1 MPKQKPR
8 SIGKKMKITFHLPD
22 DFIVPSFFTNQTPEK
37 IAHALRLGADAV
49 EQLYTN
55 VSSIIREE
63 THEQTIKE
71 FQGKFQKE
79 KIKLEELL
87 KVKNEQLSQLELSN
101 AEWQK
106 NLQKRSEQLAAPI
119 LEAKDHEIES
129 LRTQVRMIQ
138 EFGTKVD
145 RMNESLNKTSNNSSL
160 KGKRGELIVE
170 ELLKR
175 TLDCEVQPRSKEAYS
190 GDMHLIRGKGKH
202 KYLVDSKDY
211 GRAINQ
217 GEIDKLHRDLR
228 QNADAV
234 GAIMI
239 SLNSGITGHIRS
251 GDLDIEF
258 NENGKPI
265 LYIGNLMRKDDI
277 DMFFISLRPFFEVM
291 EKMLEQKGTLT
302 TSVKEES
309 LQHRA
314 SLVSSLIRSHLKSM
328 VDMRN
333 TFSNN
338 KKKID
343 SIYVEQM
350 AMVHQLEAQVKGLLA
365 ISLGDEEQLQTA
377 AHDVDEPL
385 PGFLFRRAMRSEM
398 DDKEKKFVAWMEKT
412 FEFQES
418 GDIEVKLFTEK
429 AALGGFSEKET
440 RTMRERIFTEDSW
453 KSGGRKIHG
462 LSLLN

>member
-1 MPKQKPR
+1 ME
-8 SIGKKMKITFHLPD
+8 ITFQLPR
-22 DFIVPSFFTNQTPEK
+22 DFTVPIFFTNQTPEK

-55 VSSIIREE
+55 VSSIVREE
-63 THEQTIKE
+63 THEQTVKE
-71 FQGKFQKE
+71 FQGKYQKE
-79 KIKLEELL
+79 KLRLEELL

-119 LEAKDHEIES
+119 LQAKDHEIES

-138 EFGTKVD
+138 EFGNKVD
-145 RMNESLNKTSNNSSL
+145 RLGETINKTSNNSSL
-160 KGKRGELIVE
+160 KGKRGEVIVE
-170 ELLKR
+170 EILKR

-190 GDMHLIRGKGKH
+190 GDMHLIRGQGKH

-265 LYIGNLMRKDDI
+265 LYIGHLLRKDEM
-277 DMFFISLRPFFEVM
+277 DMFFISLRPFFEIM
-291 EKMLEQKGTLT
+291 EKMLDQKGPIT
-302 TSVKEES
+302 TGVKEES

-314 SLVSSLIRSHLKSM
+314 SLVSSIIRSHLKSM
-328 VDMRN
+328 VEMRN
-333 TFSNN
+333 TFTNN

-350 AMVHQLEAQVKGLLA
+350 AMVHQLEAQIKGLLA
-365 ISLGDEEQLQTA
+365 ISLGDEEQVRNASQ
-377 AHDVDEPL
+377 DVDSPL
-385 PGFLFRRAMRSEM
+385 PSFLFKKAMRADM
-398 DDKEKKFVAWMEKT
+398 DEKEQKFVVWMEKT
-412 FEFQES
+412 FAFQES
-418 GDIEVKLFTEK
+418 GELEVKIFTEK
-429 AALGGFSEKET
+429 AGLGGFSEKET
-440 RTMRERIFTEDSW
+440 RAMRERIFTEEAW
-453 KSGGRKIHG
+453 KSNARKIRG
-462 LSLLN
+462 LCLLSTGSG

>member
-1 MPKQKPR
+1 ME
-8 SIGKKMKITFHLPD
+8 ITFQLPR
-22 DFIVPSFFTNQTPEK
+22 DFTVPTFFSNQTPEK

-55 VSSIIREE
+55 VSSILREE
-63 THEQTIKE
+63 THEQTVKE
-71 FQGKFQKE
+71 FQGKYQKE
-79 KIKLEELL
+79 KLRLEELL
-87 KVKNEQLSQLELSN
+87 RVKNEQLSQLELSN

-119 LEAKDHEIES
+119 LQAKDHEIES

-138 EFGTKVD
+138 EFGNKVD
-145 RMNESLNKTSNNSSL
+145 RLGETINKTSNNSSL
-160 KGKRGELIVE
+160 KGKRGEIIVE
-170 ELLKR
+170 EILKR

-211 GRAINQ
+211 ARAINQ

-265 LYIGNLMRKDDI
+265 LYIGHLLRKDEM

-291 EKMLEQKGTLT
+291 EKMLDQKGTIT
-302 TSVKEES
+302 TGIKEES

-314 SLVSSLIRSHLKSM
+314 SLVSSIIRSHLKSM
-328 VDMRN
+328 VEMRN
-333 TFSNN
+333 TFTNN

-350 AMVHQLEAQVKGLLA
+350 AMVHQLEAQIKGLLA
-365 ISLGDEEQLQTA
+365 ISLGDEEQVRNASQ
-377 AHDVDEPL
+377 DVDSPL
-385 PGFLFRRAMRSEM
+385 PGFIFKKAMRADM
-398 DDKEKKFVAWMEKT
+398 DEKEQKFLAWLEKT
-412 FEFQES
+412 FKFQES
-418 GDIEVKLFTEK
+418 EELELKIFIEK
-429 AALGGFSEKET
+429 AGLGGFSEKET
-440 RTMRERIFTEDSW
+440 RAMRERIFTEDAW
-453 KSGGRKIHG
+453 KSGGRKIRG
-462 LSLLN
+462 LSQKIELD